1 MKLKP
6 LVYLVEDDAD
16 DQYMFKMLIKDLALD
31 IDVCMFENGFLL
43 YEALTKSIQMDEEA
57 ITDLLPDIILLD
69 LNLPVWDG
77 KKTLRV
83 IKKDERLK
91 QIPIVIYSTS
101 KSEYDINE
109 CYVLGAN
116 SFITKAAEFEKIQD
130 QIKQIFTYWFST
142 VSL

>member
-69 LNLPVWDG
+69 LNLPVWNG

-101 KSEYDINE
+101 KSEYDIND
-109 CYVLGAN
+109 CYLLGAN